1 MKNLDPILESKS
13 EANFCISQMDSDVQ
27 AILMVMLYMKSALIE
42 SICPYVVIGSV
53 LGRYWIYSGCVRSDF
68 PSLYSGSR

>member
-27 AILMVMLYMKSALIE
+27 AILMVMLCMKSALIE
-42 SICPYVVIGSV
+42 SMPLCSNRKCIIE
-53 LGRYWIYSGCVRSDF
+53 RYWIYSGCVRSDF